1 MAARAARVESVGE
14 RVDAQLA
21 HELLGP
27 KRMFDH
33 YFLRAQRH
41 PGRTAGERLAR
52 RVFSRNDPATTLID
66 VAQFARRIEIGA
78 RPVVI

>member
-33 YFLRAQRH
+33 YFLRA
-41 PGRTAGERLAR
+41 
-52 RVFSRNDPATTLID
+52 
-66 VAQFARRIEIGA
+66 
-78 RPVVI
+78 